1 MVDECGRLVIV
12 DESYPRCSIASDI
25 SSLVAEKAFDSLKAP
40 IIKVTSQHSPVP
52 YAPNLEDTYLPSKEK
67 IIDAV
72 KKVVS

>member
-12 DESYPRCSIASDI
+12 DESYPRCGIASDI

-52 YAPNLEDTYLPSKEK
+52 YAPNLEDAYLPSKEK
-67 IIDAV
+67 IIEAV
-72 KKVVS
+72 KRVIS

>member
-25 SSLVAEKAFDSLKAP
+25 SALVAEKAFDALKGP
-40 IIKVTSQHSPVP
+40 IIKVTAQHSPVP

-72 KKVVS
+72 QKVVS